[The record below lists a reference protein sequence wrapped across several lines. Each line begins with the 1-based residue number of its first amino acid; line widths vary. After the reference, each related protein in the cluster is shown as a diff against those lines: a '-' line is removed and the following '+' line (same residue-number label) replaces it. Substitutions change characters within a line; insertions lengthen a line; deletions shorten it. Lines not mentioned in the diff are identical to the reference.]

1 MWLQQNYVQGLHVQL
16 GDVYC
21 VYRCK
26 YSMHIHEVV
35 STKPPTPEQARIK
48 TMQAQ
53 VKRAQAAVKQ
63 ERLRQQQVKL
73 NQARAAVS
81 SSV

>member
-1 MWLQQNYVQGLHVQL
+1 MQGLHVQL

-21 VYRCK
+21 VFLCK
-26 YSMHIHEVV
+26 YSMRTHEVV

-63 ERLRQQQVKL
+63 ERLRQQQARL
-73 NQARAAVS
+73 NQQRSKLAGM
-81 SSV
+81 

>member
-1 MWLQQNYVQGLHVQL
+1 MWLQQNCVRDLRVQL

-21 VYRCK
+21 VFMCK
-26 YSMHIHEVV
+26 YSMQIHEVV

-73 NQARAAVS
+73 NQQRSKLAGM
-81 SSV
+81 

>member
-1 MWLQQNYVQGLHVQL
+1 MWLQQNCVQGLHVQL

-21 VYRCK
+21 ARMCK
-26 YSMHIHEVV
+26 YWMRITEVV
-35 STKPPTPEQARIK
+35 KPPTPEQARIK

-73 NQARAAVS
+73 NQQRSKLAGM
-81 SSV
+81 

>member
-1 MWLQQNYVQGLHVQL
+1 MWLQQNCVQGLHVQL

-21 VYRCK
+21 ARMCK
-26 YSMHIHEVV
+26 YWMRITEVTT
-35 STKPPTPEQARIK
+35 STPEQARIK

-73 NQARAAVS
+73 NQQRSKLAGM
-81 SSV
+81 